1 MPSVTLNVPFSQINI
16 KRSIKNEILKSVWR
30 MSCPHWSWRLGSH
43 GMVSLCLESS
53 LSLGSI
59 PGSVSLSSSRNIDFP
74 WPPASFMIQI
84 QVYCISKLPRPR
96 NSTTT
101 LLPHL
106 SMSTYCW
113 VQTGQSTCLPVVAIA
128 LGGPCHLPSNCFHRH
143 YAFCPYTSS
152 SGPFMSWSL
161 SLTSSYTLATSLRLG
176 SFVSNF
182 LSNNSSDNT
191 PVLGKAYSERQLDI
205 SWLPLSNSF
214 PPAVSSAFF

>member
-1 MPSVTLNVPFSQINI
+1 MFNQERNPQLSLAYVLSTLV
-16 KRSIKNEILKSVWR
+16 
-30 MSCPHWSWRLGSH
+30 
-43 GMVSLCLESS
+43 LETWQPS

-59 PGSVSLSSSRNIDFP
+59 PGSVSPSSSRNIDFS
-74 WPPASFMIQI
+74 WPFVSFMIQI
-84 QVYCISKLPRPR
+84 KVYCISKLPRPR

-106 SMSTYCW
+106 SMSAYCW
-113 VQTGQSTCLPVVAIA
+113 VPNWTVHLFARGCN
-128 LGGPCHLPSNCFHRH
+128 CNHLPSNCFHRH

-152 SGPFMSWSL
+152 SGPSMSWSL
-161 SLTSSYTLATSLRLG
+161 SLTSSASLRLG

-191 PVLGKAYSERQLDI
+191 PVLGKAYSDRQLDI

-214 PPAVSSAFF
+214 PPPVPSAFF